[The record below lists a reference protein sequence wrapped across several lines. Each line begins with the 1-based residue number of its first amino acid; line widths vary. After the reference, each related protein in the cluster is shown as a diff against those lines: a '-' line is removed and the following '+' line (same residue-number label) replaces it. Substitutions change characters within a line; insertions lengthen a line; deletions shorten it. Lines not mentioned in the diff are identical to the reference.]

1 MLQHFNERNELT
13 NLKWILRTNKNK
25 LVADGQ
31 SVYPGDYL
39 GVLVTN
45 NIYDNS
51 AKFVRCGEL
60 TRWSVRTRD
69 TVMGKVCKISLDY
82 VKITKETIEWIH
94 EYMGMGDYNREKNK
108 YPPEFVH
115 YICGQY
121 NKWLPVHT
129 LALHLKQLFLFWGV
143 KTSGKFQNYFRFKR
157 GTSVLVDRLGL
168 VGGSVLLHQI
178 DLPNEERKEILCT
191 MTATTY
197 IYAKE
202 FNLLPESPRLGRLM
216 YNRSCTPHALEV
228 YQKAVSK
235 EHNTQAVILDGHDYW
250 IQHKADGYTYGTLP
264 TNQFLGFSLGVK
276 FPKYATD
283 EFVNCVMRKMNED
296 FKTLDKFIRNKN
308 GELLYKFEAPEL
320 VKNWMTYYEELL
332 QPKNNRILVVGKE
345 TPEIFSPL
353 FSFELHHAVYAVLGY
368 EK

>member
-1 MLQHFNERNELT
+1 MLRHFNERNELT
-13 NLKWILRTNKNK
+13 NLKWILRKNKNT

-31 SVYPGDYL
+31 SVYSGDYL
-39 GVLVTN
+39 GTLVSKDV
-45 NIYDNS
+45 YDNN
-51 AKFVRCGEL
+51 AKFFRDGEL
-60 TRWSVRTRD
+60 TRWSVRTYD
-69 TVMGKVCKISLDY
+69 TVRGRECKISLDY
-82 VKITKETIEWIH
+82 VKITKETIDWIH
-94 EYMGMGDYNREKNK
+94 EYMGMGDLNRERNK
-108 YPPEFVH
+108 YPPAFVH

-121 NKWLPVHT
+121 NKWLP
-129 LALHLKQLFLFWGV
+129 LYSAALHLKKLFLFWSV
-143 KTSGKFQNYFRFKR
+143 KTTGKFQNYFRFKR

-168 VGGSVLLHQI
+168 VAGNALLHQI
-178 DLPNEERKEILCT
+178 DLAPEVRKEILCT

-202 FNLLPESPRLGRLM
+202 FNLLPESSRLGRLM

-235 EHNTQAVILDGHDYW
+235 EHSTQAVVLDGHDYW
-250 IQHKADGYTYGTLP
+250 ICHKEDGYTYGALP

-276 FPKYATD
+276 FPKYATG
-283 EFVNCVMRKMNED
+283 EFVNCVMRKMNDD
-296 FKTLDKFIRNKN
+296 FKTLDKFIRNKK
-308 GELLYKFEAPEL
+308 GDLVYKFEAVEM

-332 QPKNNRILVVGKE
+332 QPKNNKILVIGKE

-353 FSFELHHAVYAVLGY
+353 FSFELHHATYAVLDY